1 MPRRLT
7 GNFDVKRRPEGG
19 AVITFKTPT
28 GESFEFERNPD
39 EIKAL
44 IEALSGSPETPS
56 SPASGRRKT
65 AAR

>member
-19 AVITFKTPT
+19 AVITFKMPT
-28 GESFEFERNPD
+28 GESFEFERNPE

-44 IEALSGSPETPS
+44 IEALSGSPEM
-56 SPASGRRKT
+56 PAIGRRK
-65 AAR
+65 ASVR